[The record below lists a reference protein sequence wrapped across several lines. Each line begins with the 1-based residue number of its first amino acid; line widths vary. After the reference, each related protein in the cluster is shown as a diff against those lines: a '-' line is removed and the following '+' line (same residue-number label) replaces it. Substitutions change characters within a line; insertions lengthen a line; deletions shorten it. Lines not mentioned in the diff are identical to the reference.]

1 MRARQTLQNTPSGRI
16 YVNGRLF
23 SGNNFTT
30 SATLVEA
37 CALLG
42 VILVVERL
50 AVKVEDHRLI
60 RL

>member
-1 MRARQTLQNTPSGRI
+1 MGARQTLQNTPSGRI

-23 SGNNFTT
+23 CGNSFT
-30 SATLVEA
+30 TLVEV

-50 AVKVEDHRLI
+50 AVKVEAHR
-60 RL
+60 